1 MTMEELR
8 DKLVPQQSRTTAE
21 QFTDWFNGT
30 QDTAGAVLADITE
43 AALTDIT
50 EAARAEVSAE
60 IPNTSDVKSTGEQF
74 AEWLESASV
83 PFNPFI
89 DDSFGTRHF

>member
-8 DKLVPQQSRTTAE
+8 DKLVPQQSRTTAK